1 MENYETYLS
10 TNALVKYNS
19 RIIVGVNRGIM
30 INLFYNL
37 FIRKSWQKIEI
48 LTEIS
53 GGTKSG
59 DPNLP
64 ADFVDLLVTLS
75 VLAIC

>member
-10 TNALVKYNS
+10 TNALIKYNG
-19 RIIVGVNRGIM
+19 RIIVGGKQGIM
-30 INLFYNL
+30 INLFANL
-37 FIRKSWQKIEI
+37 FIRKSLQKNEI

-53 GGTKSG
+53 GGTG
-59 DPNLP
+59 LDFLP
-64 ADFVDLLVTLS
+64 DFVDLLVTLS

>member
-1 MENYETYLS
+1 MS

-48 LTEIS
+48 LTDIDRNIWRGRSES
-53 GGTKSG
+53 SF
-59 DPNLP
+59 P